1 MRFAE
6 TIGLVMERVRP
17 EGSTGERTAA
27 VCSERLC
34 EGFSDRL
41 RWYCKEPVHTKPTI
55 IREESLHVT
64 DLGTQLK
71 PIIQNWMTHEELRKC
86 PECGLVSEAK

>member
-1 MRFAE
+1 
-6 TIGLVMERVRP
+6 MERVRP
-17 EGSTGERTAA
+17 EGSVGEQSVR
-27 VCSERLC
+27 VSSELFC
-34 EGFSDRL
+34 ENPPDRL

-71 PIIQNWMTHEELRKC
+71 PIIQNWIAHEELRKC
-86 PECGLVSEAK
+86 PECGVVSEAK